1 MSAGLLPPLDL
12 FPNES
17 ERALRI
23 LNGRSESLR

>member
-1 MSAGLLPPLDL
+1 MSEGIMPPLDL

-23 LNGRSESLR
+23 LNKSERP